1 MYIEDDFRLKLM
13 IEITYIIVLCDNN
26 KTFEEGEKSNKGESK
41 TLKTA
46 LWLYIMSNATPPRYR
61 LTHRTLSY
69 EYTRISTLTRS
80 RYKRLLFVSL

>member
-46 LWLYIMSNATPPRYR
+46 LWLYIMSNATPPRYNAPHAE
-61 LTHRTLSY
+61 L
-69 EYTRISTLTRS
+69 
-80 RYKRLLFVSL
+80 